1 MAYAGYEEEEV
12 KLPKRIN
19 FNIWFKVLKYALKYW
34 HVLLILLLALLGTS
48 LYDSS
53 FTPIMNR
60 AAIAAVSNYDAS
72 SGFNFQTVP
81 ILINLF
87 GLSFSVN
94 FIQYIILLLVGIVLR
109 SGFIFMS
116 FYFTDVLNVKVSRD
130 LRRYAFV
137 NVQKLS
143 FAYFDKNSSGWL
155 IARMQNDTSKISD
168 MLSWGILR
176 VVWIFFDIVITL
188 FTMFSMDWKISL
200 VILASTPFIA
210 ILSPIFE
217 RWILSLS
224 RLARAAYSNFVSW
237 LAECISGAKTIKTL
251 AIEDTTFEEAK
262 AIVTDLAKKTY
273 RRGRAQS
280 LFYPSVNIIAALT
293 NAAIIYFAYE
303 LLPVN
308 ADGVVD
314 IALLAV
320 FLGFVGSIYN
330 PIMESAELLADMI
343 STQASCE
350 KLLSLIEAKPQ
361 IQDTPEVVE
370 VYGTLLNP
378 KPEAY
383 PEMQGEIE
391 FKDVDFSYVEGVE
404 VIHKLNLKIKK
415 GQTIAIVGETGSGK
429 STTVNLLCR
438 FYEPTGGAILID
450 GVNYKERSVSWL
462 RSNIGYVQQTPFIF
476 TGTIKD
482 NIKYGKLD
490 ATDEEVIE
498 AAKMV
503 DLHDYV
509 MSLPNGYDTVL
520 GDEGASLS
528 VGQKQLISFARA
540 LIRNPKIMLLDEATS
555 SIDTETE
562 ATIQK
567 AIQGI
572 LKDRTAI
579 IIAHR
584 LSTIVESDRILLMEN
599 GVIVEDGSHQELIAL
614 KGAYHRLYMNQ
625 FTELHIDEQIK
636 TYEEQLKTNL

>member
-1 MAYAGYEEEEV
+1 MAYAGYEEEDV
-12 KLPKRIN
+12 KLPKKID

-34 HVLLILLLALLGTS
+34 SILLVLLLALLGSS

-60 AAIAAVSNYDAS
+60 AAIAAVSNYDAT
-72 SGFNFQTVP
+72 SGYALRDIP
-81 ILINLF
+81 IFIQLF
-87 GLSFSVN
+87 GLGFTVN
-94 FIQYIILLLVGIVLR
+94 FAQYVMVLLVGIVLR
-109 SGFIFMS
+109 SVFIYLS
-116 FYFTDVLNVKVSRD
+116 FYFTDVLNVKVMMD
-130 LRRYAFV
+130 LRRSAFI

-143 FAYFDKNSSGWL
+143 FSYFDKNSSGWL
-155 IARMQNDTSKISD
+155 IARMQNDASKISD

-176 VVWIFFDIVITL
+176 VVWIFFDLVITL
-188 FTMFSMDWKISL
+188 ITMFSMDWKISL
-200 VILASTPFIA
+200 VILASTPVIA
-210 ILSPIFE
+210 FFSPIFE

-224 RLARAAYSNFVSW
+224 RIARAAYSNYVSW

-251 AIEDTTFEEAK
+251 AIEDTTYEEAK
-262 AIVTDLAKKTY
+262 SIVTDLSKKTF

-280 LFYPSVNIIAALT
+280 FFYPSVNIISAFT

-308 ADGVVD
+308 PEGVVD
-314 IALLAV
+314 IALLAI
-320 FLGFVGSIYN
+320 FLGFVGAIYN
-330 PIMESAELLADMI
+330 PIMESAEMLAELI

-350 KLLSLIEAKPQ
+350 KLLSLIEAKPA
-361 IQDTPEVVE
+361 IQDAPEVIE

-383 PEMQGEIE
+383 PEMKGNIE
-391 FKDVDFSYVEGVE
+391 FRDVDFSYIEGIE
-404 VIHKLNLKIKK
+404 VIHKLNLHIKP

-438 FYEPTGGAILID
+438 FYEPTSGEILID
-450 GVNYKERSVSWL
+450 GVNYKDRSVSWL

-476 TGTIKD
+476 TGSIKD

-490 ATDEEVIE
+490 ATDEEIV
-498 AAKMV
+498 AVAKMV

-509 MSLPNGYDTVL
+509 MSLPQQYDTVL
-520 GDEGASLS
+520 GDEGAAVS

-562 ATIQK
+562 ATVQK
-567 AIQGI
+567 AIKGI

-584 LSTIVESDRILLMEN
+584 LSTIVESDRILLMSD
-599 GVIVEDGSHQELIAL
+599 GIIVEDGSHQELMQL

-625 FTELHIDEQIK
+625 FTELRIDEQIK
-636 TYEEQLKTNL
+636 TYEEQIKVQS